1 MKEKFQRF
9 MQGRYGTD
17 QLNRCLLIVSLVLVV
32 LAALFTRV
40 GRIGSLLDMLGI
52 LGLFIAYFRM
62 FSKNISQRADE
73 NRKFLE
79 KTSVIRQRLNKEKYM
94 MQQRKIYHIYTCPGC
109 HQKIRAPKGKGRI
122 EISCPKCQT
131 KFIKNS

>member
-1 MKEKFQRF
+1 MREKFQRF

-32 LAALFTRV
+32 LAAFFTRT
-40 GRIGSLLDMLGI
+40 GRIASLLDMLGV
-52 LGLFIAYFRM
+52 LGLVIAYFRM
-62 FSKNISQRADE
+62 FSRNIGQRAEE

-79 KTSVIRQRLNKEKYM
+79 KTDGIRKRFNKEKYM

-109 HQKIRAPKGKGRI
+109 HQKIRAPKGKGKI